1 MHIML
6 AFDNS
11 RNARIALETTTRLF
25 SGTKAEI
32 TLITVIEDA
41 GSATAASD
49 DMFTEQYT
57 EQKAGVEAAASE
69 LVAAGFGAK
78 GLFARGEGRERVFR
92 ALRAMRAR

>member
-69 LVAAGFGAK
+69 LVAAGCAARSP
-78 GLFARGEGRERVFR
+78 FAAGGGPTRDLSAAV
-92 ALRAMRAR
+92 